1 MGVSGLFQNV
11 CKTPWIKACSLVTY
25 LLIDWFLFILKS
37 TVVVSRGKKTP
48 QKQIIGLTVHKG
60 IFAPS

>member
-25 LLIDWFLFILKS
+25 LLIDWFYLFWNPLWWCPEA
-37 TVVVSRGKKTP
+37 KKKN